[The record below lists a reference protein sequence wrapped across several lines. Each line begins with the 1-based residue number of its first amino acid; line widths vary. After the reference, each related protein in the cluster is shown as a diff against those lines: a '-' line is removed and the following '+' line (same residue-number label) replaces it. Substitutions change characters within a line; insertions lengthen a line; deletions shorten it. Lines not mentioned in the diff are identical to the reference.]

1 MCKDTS
7 PIDVTFV
14 VATIMAVEVM
24 WFVRVLCIFIVLYS
38 VEFLVRAETQ
48 PVVNKVSM
56 LNVTAFTKSNNEYF
70 KKLLLEFK
78 GHNFVTGM
86 TVRSIPNPQKKGTE
100 CVSRNESGAE
110 FPTFSL
116 LWLNSTVAHVTAV
129 FPAENKSTF
138 YLCVKA
144 IHVVALDSA
153 NVQFGGE
160 VIKWVHQGEDVVL
173 RTDSHPDEQSFSR

>member
-1 MCKDTS
+1 MS
-7 PIDVTFV
+7 PVDVSFV
-14 VATIMAVEVM
+14 VATIMAVKVM

-38 VEFLVRAETQ
+38 MEVLVLAETQ
-48 PVVNKVSM
+48 PVVNKISI
-56 LNVTAFTKSNNEYF
+56 LSVTSIAKSNNEYF
-70 KKLLLEFK
+70 RKLLLEFK

-110 FPTFSL
+110 LPTFSL
-116 LWLNSTVAHVTAV
+116 LWLNSTVAHVRAI

-144 IHVVALDSA
+144 IHVVALESA
-153 NVQFGGE
+153 NGQFGGK

-173 RTDSHPDEQSFSR
+173 RTDSHPDEHPFSR